1 MFSKYNSCHLR
12 DGCVD
17 PYLCIQIKDC
27 SIRLQ
32 LQVIQ
37 LITFSWNRPLSRGG
51 HFIPRDYKSSTNSL
65 AVRMRLAVQI
75 QSFFNLSE
83 QNGGRV
89 TKVYNNTCTCIFI
102 MVMQRHNCYFK
113 AYKLYYMQL
122 KMIVDDGDMY
132 CFKFKVVVH
141 FLRFFVYPPFSR
153 PNEWK
158 LDSNPMVSHRPPS

>member
-17 PYLCIQIKDC
+17 PYLCLQIKDC

-37 LITFSWNRPLSRGG
+37 LITFSWNRPLSRGS
-51 HFIPRDYKSSTNSL
+51 HFIPRDYKSSSNSL
-65 AVRMRLAVQI
+65 AVRTRLAVQI
-75 QSFFNLSE
+75 QSFFNLLE

-89 TKVYNNTCTCIFI
+89 TKVYNNTCPCIFI

-122 KMIVDDGDMY
+122 KMMTMETCIALNSKLWLTFCGSL
-132 CFKFKVVVH
+132 FIHH
-141 FLRFFVYPPFSR
+141 FPDQM
-153 PNEWK
+153 NE
-158 LDSNPMVSHRPPS
+158 N